1 MRFFQS
7 LWSRTAAIVVSGLIL
22 SNLVGYVLYSRDKQ
36 DALFLQDALDMSERA
51 AGVSR
56 LLRDIPDEWT
66 DHIVTV
72 SDSRAFRV
80 WMSGKAP
87 FGNDLL
93 SDEEISL
100 EDYTRKHIPRIQE
113 REIRVW
119 FRPELPDAVD
129 LPIEAAGE
137 EVTHESE
144 ERWFFLLSISH
155 GDEEWLNFYGRV
167 VPVSSHLGW
176 FLALNILIFVICL
189 GVIVLWL
196 LNRVTAPLQD
206 LARAASRLGRDL
218 TAEPI
223 KETGPL
229 EVRAA
234 ARAFNSMQRKLL
246 KQIEARTGMLAS
258 ISHDLRTPI
267 TQMRLRTELL
277 PASENRSK
285 TLDTLDDM
293 NAIIGTFLD
302 FARVSADSEART
314 VVEFSSLVE
323 SICHDFADR
332 GEDVSFTGPS
342 DVRYPCKRVAMKR
355 ALSNLIQN
363 AVAYGI
369 RARVTLSQEI
379 DELILTVNDD
389 GPGIR
394 EEEMA
399 VVFQPFRRLQSS
411 SPNHKDGVGLGLSI
425 AQSIVEDHGG
435 SISLRNRHHGGL
447 SVTVRLPVPE

>member
-1 MRFFQS
+1 
-7 LWSRTAAIVVSGLIL
+7 
-22 SNLVGYVLYSRDKQ
+22 
-36 DALFLQDALDMSERA
+36 
-51 AGVSR
+51 
-56 LLRDIPDEWT
+56 
-66 DHIVTV
+66 
-72 SDSRAFRV
+72 
-80 WMSGKAP
+80 
-87 FGNDLL
+87 
-93 SDEEISL
+93 
-100 EDYTRKHIPRIQE
+100 
-113 REIRVW
+113 
-119 FRPELPDAVD
+119 
-129 LPIEAAGE
+129 
-137 EVTHESE
+137 
-144 ERWFFLLSISH
+144 
-155 GDEEWLNFYGRV
+155 
-167 VPVSSHLGW
+167 
-176 FLALNILIFVICL
+176 
-189 GVIVLWL
+189 
-196 LNRVTAPLQD
+196 
-206 LARAASRLGRDL
+206 LGRDL

-332 GEDVSFTGPS
+332 GEDVSFSGPS

-369 RARVTLSQEI
+369 RARVNLSQEI
-379 DELILTVNDD
+379 DELILTVDDD